1 MTSNT
6 QHRCREREA
15 LLEEIRLA
23 EAELA
28 AGKGVPHEVAKRQLL
43 ERLSRQRSPK

>member
-1 MTSNT
+1 MTPNKQDT
-6 QHRCREREA
+6 YREREA

-28 AGKGVPHEVAKRQLL
+28 AGKGIAHEVAKRRLL
-43 ERLSRQRSPK
+43 ERLSGRHPPE